1 MRVSVYTNVLS
12 PQVKL
17 LTCVYFISLAQG
29 NCLCSLLT
37 RSQLDNASSLIAS
50 PPFVLPPLS
59 STSVLEFSKQFAL
72 ESLSQ
77 SLLLGDSEP

>member
-17 LTCVYFISLAQG
+17 LSCLFLSLAQG
-29 NCLCSLLT
+29 NWLWSLLT
-37 RSQLDNASSLIAS
+37 HSRLDNAPSLTAS

-59 STSVLEFSKQFAL
+59 PTSVLEFSKQFVL